1 MCSPK
6 PKTQLSTWSARR
18 TIWLLHSA
26 LTTLCDLCG
35 VQRRIRANSCY
46 AIGYFID
53 EGVFFSSTEAGGFL
67 CVGFERQ
74 SRNDECFEP
83 TADLF

>member
-35 VQRRIRANSCY
+35 VQRRIRTNSY
-46 AIGYFID
+46 DTVGYFID

-67 CVGFERQ
+67 WGRFEHQ
-74 SRNDECFEP
+74 PRNDECFEP